1 MQINHKLK
9 DYDYLLIIIHKKI
22 TEKVTFLLQTCRSE
36 HLTRVSDFIYLLA
49 DKDQPIILKKNKAS
63 FALKILKE
71 RFQ

>member
-22 TEKVTFLLQTCRSE
+22 TEKVTFLLQICRSE

-49 DKDQPIILKKNKAS
+49 DKDQPIILKKTKLRLL
-63 FALKILKE
+63 LKS
-71 RFQ
+71 